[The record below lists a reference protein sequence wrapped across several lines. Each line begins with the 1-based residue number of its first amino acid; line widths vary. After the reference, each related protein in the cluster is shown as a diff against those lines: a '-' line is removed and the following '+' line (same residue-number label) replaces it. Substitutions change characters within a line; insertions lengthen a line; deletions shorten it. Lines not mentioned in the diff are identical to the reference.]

1 MSVIKKPLPNND
13 DHNIPNNSDIFK
25 PYEVDDITKTKIS
38 PESLGDYG
46 VEGTIDPVW
55 DYIDHVDSLKEFH
68 RYVAFLVFHARHLP
82 PAAHANIAHMLLNP
96 FKGSQGH
103 PANTHLRQL
112 IIEEISAGRIGNI
125 WRNLNRSQ
133 RICEVM
139 KMSGLDK
146 LAAESAYD
154 GAEEFYEQTT
164 GVTVERPGRRPR
176 RRKPGKPAI

>member
-25 PYEVDDITKTKIS
+25 PYELDDITKTKIS

-82 PAAHANIAHMLLNP
+82 PAMA
-96 FKGSQGH
+96 
-103 PANTHLRQL
+103 RQ
-112 IIEEISAGRIGNI
+112 SA
-125 WRNLNRSQ
+125 
-133 RICEVM
+133 
-139 KMSGLDK
+139 
-146 LAAESAYD
+146 
-154 GAEEFYEQTT
+154 
-164 GVTVERPGRRPR
+164 
-176 RRKPGKPAI
+176 